1 MAQYYNS
8 IKTMK
13 TARIGTIMPW
23 GGNGFEGFS
32 ADNVPRGWRVC
43 DGSEV
48 DATDYPVLAS
58 ELGTT
63 YGGTITGEFPNYN
76 ATDKFVLPDIS
87 NRAMMD
93 LEPEYL
99 TDSTYQMG
107 QGDVLNTIFD
117 AEGNKLS
124 DLITGFGTTAVI
136 KTVYSAN
143 ADIDFVLPVGTNLSG
158 KFTNMS
164 ITDPD
169 FTASITTLN
178 RKLGINHTPGH
189 SHPGTFPSAQA
200 NFYGPQIFS
209 STNVEVSG
217 NTTHPNC
224 SLIASTNHTCALL
237 PSDSQAPSWQQG
249 RTLMA
254 FYGDNTYEHTLPV
267 CDRFHDFV
275 NDAGKDYWSQV
286 PAPDWHDGTPTRN
299 SPQAASQSVNFAG
312 TQYTGQFPYDPVKTH
327 ANYSWTGLFPKPTL
341 FGNRRNFY
349 GHSKGTYLNVIDNPE
364 NPANTFEVT
373 GVNIAQ
379 GVTEF
384 NLPAGTNIKNTMT
397 SGAAPNIVTWY
408 QYDKIHPWM
417 LIDGDVFAKG
427 TYITSIERDSGT
439 DDSNYVY
446 KISIAF
452 PTIGANTNTTVKFR
466 EGTWPTSL
474 SNFGTNNPNDS
485 SFTSHNHG
493 SFDIAMSRG
502 SLNPPATFPLN
513 DISIGDVSPDNLNDA
528 LNIIVNTDQASMN
541 IVYLIKAF

>member
-99 TDSTYQMG
+99 ADSTYQMG

-209 STNVEVSG
+209 STNIEVSG
-217 NTTHPNC
+217 NTQPVSYTH
-224 SLIASTNHTCALL
+224 L
-237 PSDSQAPSWQQG
+237 
-249 RTLMA
+249 
-254 FYGDNTYEHTLPV
+254 TLPT
-267 CDRFHDFV
+267 
-275 NDAGKDYWSQV
+275 K
-286 PAPDWHDGTPTRN
+286 
-299 SPQAASQSVNFAG
+299 
-312 TQYTGQFPYDPVKTH
+312 
-327 ANYSWTGLFPKPTL
+327 L
-341 FGNRRNFY
+341 
-349 GHSKGTYLNVIDNPE
+349 
-364 NPANTFEVT
+364 EV
-373 GVNIAQ
+373 
-379 GVTEF
+379 
-384 NLPAGTNIKNTMT
+384 
-397 SGAAPNIVTWY
+397 
-408 QYDKIHPWM
+408 
-417 LIDGDVFAKG
+417 
-427 TYITSIERDSGT
+427 
-439 DDSNYVY
+439 
-446 KISIAF
+446 
-452 PTIGANTNTTVKFR
+452 
-466 EGTWPTSL
+466 
-474 SNFGTNNPNDS
+474 
-485 SFTSHNHG
+485 
-493 SFDIAMSRG
+493 
-502 SLNPPATFPLN
+502 
-513 DISIGDVSPDNLNDA
+513 
-528 LNIIVNTDQASMN
+528 
-541 IVYLIKAF
+541 

>member
-32 ADNVPRGWRVC
+32 ADNIPKGWRVC

-48 DATDYPVLAS
+48 DALDYPVLAS

-63 YGGTITGEFPNYN
+63 YGGVISGEFPNYN
-76 ATDKFVLPDIS
+76 LTDKFVLPDIS
-87 NRAMMD
+87 NRAMID

-99 TDSTYQMG
+99 ADSKYQMG
-107 QGDVLNTIFD
+107 QGDVLNTVFD
-117 AEGNKLS
+117 SAGNKLS
-124 DLITGFGTTAVI
+124 DLITGFGTTSVI

-143 ADIDFVLPVGTNLSG
+143 ADIDFVLPTGTNLSG
-158 KFTNMS
+158 KFTNME

-169 FTASITTLN
+169 FTTSITTLN

-200 NFYGPQIFS
+200 NFYGPQIFTS
-209 STNVEVSG
+209 ANIEVSG
-217 NTTHPNC
+217 NTPHPNC
-224 SLIASTNHTCALL
+224 SPISSSNHTCALL
-237 PSDSQAPSWQQG
+237 PSDSEAPSWQQG

-254 FYGDNTYEHTLPV
+254 YYGDNTYEHTLPV
-267 CDRFHDFV
+267 CDRFYDFV
-275 NDAGKDYWSQV
+275 SDAGKDYWSQV

-299 SPQAASQSVNFAG
+299 SPVAATQQVNFSG
-312 TQYTGQFPYDPVKTH
+312 TQYTDQFPYTPAKTH
-327 ANYSWTGLFPKPTL
+327 ANYAWTGLFPKPNI

-349 GHSKGTYLNVIDNPE
+349 GFDKGIYLNIEDNPE
-364 NPANTFEVT
+364 NPANYYTIT
-373 GVNIAQ
+373 GVPISNGA
-379 GVTEF
+379 TEF
-384 NLPAGTNIKNTMT
+384 DLPLGTDIRTTQT
-397 SGAAPNIVTWY
+397 SADGGSTWY

-417 LIDGDVFAKG
+417 LVDGECFAKG
-427 TYITSIERDSGT
+427 TYITEISRSGT
-439 DDSNYVY
+439 SDANYIY
-446 KISIAF
+446 TITIAF
-452 PTIGANTNTTVKFR
+452 PTIASGTFDVIFR
-466 EGTWPTSL
+466 EGSYPTSL

-513 DISIGDVSPDNLNDA
+513 DISIGSVSPDNLNDA

-541 IVYLIKAF
+541 IVYLIKAY